1 MKFKIAYHP
10 VWEQTLTVPE
20 KEKYEK
26 LLSNYSSESTSI
38 STSTVVVK
46 QKKNGGMV
54 ATVFICNGMNTELKL
69 IKANVKIKNEENT
82 SQANAEFTTN
92 MIIPANA
99 AMPWSFV
106 FKSEDVIGKVVSN
119 EEWIVLISPVD

>member
-10 VWEQTLTVPE
+10 VWEQTLTVSE
-20 KEKYEK
+20 KEKYEQI
-26 LLSNYSSESTSI
+26 LNNYSSDNTSI
-38 STSTVVVK
+38 SICTVVVK

-69 IKANVKIKNEENT
+69 VKANVKFKNEDNT

-92 MIIPANA
+92 MIIPANT

-106 FKSEDVIGKVVSN
+106 FKSEDVRGKVISN
-119 EEWIVLISPVD
+119 EEWIVQISPVD